1 MLVAV
6 KFLSD
11 DVMKDTT
18 NYKNFLKQQKR
29 NIHGREYFY
38 QTDDDLHVNDIVLVV
53 KPVL

>member
-11 DVMKDTT
+11 DVMKDTI

-29 NIHGREYFY
+29 NIYKGGLVRKHGNSF
-38 QTDDDLHVNDIVLVV
+38 
-53 KPVL
+53 P

>member
-29 NIHGREYFY
+29 NIYKGR
-38 QTDDDLHVNDIVLVV
+38 LVR
-53 KPVL
+53 KHENSFP